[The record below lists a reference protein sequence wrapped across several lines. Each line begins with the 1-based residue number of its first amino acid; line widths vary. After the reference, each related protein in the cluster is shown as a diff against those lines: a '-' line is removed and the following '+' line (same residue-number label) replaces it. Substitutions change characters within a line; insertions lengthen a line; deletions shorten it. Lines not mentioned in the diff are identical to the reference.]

1 MVLPLDG
8 FRVLDLTRFLSGP
21 YCTMVLAEL
30 GADVVKVERFPEG
43 DDSRR
48 LAPKVNGESYPFG
61 MPNRS
66 KRSVAL
72 DLKQEQGRQ
81 AFLELVRSADLVIEN
96 FRPGVVAKL
105 GIDYEAAKA
114 VKPDIIYCSI
124 SGFGQTGPYRNR
136 PGFDIMAQGV
146 TGFLRMTGHP
156 DGKPAKVG
164 IAINDIAAGSTAI
177 YSILAAHLVRQRT
190 GEGQYIDIS
199 LVDAGLA
206 WTVWESGAYF
216 GGDEVPMPVG
226 TRHRRSTPYQAYRTA
241 DGYVTIGAN
250 TERLWQRLVTE
261 VFQRPEWLEDPRFA
275 DLSARMAHIDELEH
289 EIETLTTTATTAEW
303 IDRLDEAGVPGG
315 PVLTYDEALADPHV
329 LDRGM
334 VTEVE
339 HPVIGPMK
347 TLGNP
352 AKMSTTSIGVRRPAP
367 LLGEHTTE
375 VLRES
380 DFSAETITA
389 LLADEAIFEQADS
402 GSSPKDS
409 ADKETRETRETRET
423 GRV

>member
-30 GADVVKVERFPEG
+30 GADVIKVERFPEG

-48 LAPKVNGESYPFG
+48 LAPKVNGESYPFA

-66 KRSVAL
+66 KRSLAL
-72 DLKQEQGRQ
+72 DLKQAQGRET
-81 AFLELVRSADLVIEN
+81 FLELARTADLVIEN
-96 FRPGVVAKL
+96 FRPGVVRKL
-105 GIDYEAAKA
+105 GIDYPATRE
-114 VKPDIIYCSI
+114 VKPDILYCSI

-146 TGFLRMTGHP
+146 SGFLRMTGP
-156 DGKPAKVG
+156 SEGEPAKVG
-164 IAINDIAAGSTAI
+164 IAINDIAAGATAI
-177 YSILAAHLVRQRT
+177 YSILGAHLVRQRT
-190 GEGQYIDIS
+190 GEGEFIDIS

-216 GGDEVPMPVG
+216 GAGEVPMPVG

-250 TERLWQRLVTE
+250 TERLWERLVTS
-261 VFQRPEWLEDPRFA
+261 VFERPEWLEDPRFA
-275 DLSARMAHIDELEH
+275 DLPSRMTHIDELQG
-289 EIETLTTTATTAEW
+289 EIEALTAGATTADW
-303 IDRLDEAGVPGG
+303 IARLDASGVPGG

-329 LDRGM
+329 VERGM

-339 HPVIGPMK
+339 HPVIGPMR

-352 AKMSTTSIGVRRPAP
+352 AKMSTTPVEVRRPAP

-375 VLRES
+375 VLQEGGF
-380 DFSAETITA
+380 DTETIAA
-389 LLADEAIFEQADS
+389 LLEQDTIFDASDAATPM
-402 GSSPKDS
+402 SPTTGK
-409 ADKETRETRETRET
+409 ET